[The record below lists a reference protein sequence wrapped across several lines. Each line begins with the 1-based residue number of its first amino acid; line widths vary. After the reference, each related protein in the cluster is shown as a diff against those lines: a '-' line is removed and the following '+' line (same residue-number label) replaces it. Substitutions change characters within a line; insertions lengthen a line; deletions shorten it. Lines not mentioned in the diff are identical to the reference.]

1 MDILGPLP
9 LTDRGNKYV
18 LVVGDYFT
26 KWVEAYAMPNMEAGT
41 VAELFV
47 SRFVH
52 VSVWCARRSSH
63 RSGRNFESALLKEV
77 CQLLGVV
84 KTRTT
89 PYHPQSDGLVERFNH
104 TLLNLLSMAASE
116 NERDWDLH
124 IPMVMMAYRTSVQ
137 ESTGCTPFY
146 LMLGREGRLPAD
158 VMFRL
163 PSSPMQVNKY
173 AQDMRFRME
182 QAYQLVRDR
191 LQLQQ

>member
-1 MDILGPLP
+1 
-9 LTDRGNKYV
+9 
-18 LVVGDYFT
+18 
-26 KWVEAYAMPNMEAGT
+26 MPDMEAGS

-47 SRFVH
+47 SRYVCQFG
-52 VSVWCARRSSH
+52 VSDVLH
-63 RSGRNFESALLKEV
+63 TDHGRNFESALLKEV

-89 PYHPQSDGLVERFNH
+89 PYHPQSDGLVERFNLH
-104 TLLNLLSMAASE
+104 SMAASE

-146 LMLGREGRLPAD
+146 LMFGREGRLPAD

-163 PSSPMQVNKY
+163 PSSPMQVIKY
-173 AQDMRFRME
+173 AQDMHAVSHAAGLS
-182 QAYQLVRDR
+182 AYSQPSAVTAATSEGSI
-191 LQLQQ
+191 